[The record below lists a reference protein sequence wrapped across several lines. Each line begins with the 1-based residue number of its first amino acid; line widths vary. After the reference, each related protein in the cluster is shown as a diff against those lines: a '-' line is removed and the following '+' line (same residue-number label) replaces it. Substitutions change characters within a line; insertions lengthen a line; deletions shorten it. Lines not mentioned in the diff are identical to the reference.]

1 MLAMLQNLVR
11 HKGYADASLLKAIR
25 QNDRAAQDDDL
36 RRLLHHIILANR
48 FWLMQ
53 SLSRPFALE
62 EESRVPKS
70 LEAVAGRYRETHIDE
85 LLWVSNLEEKDLDR
99 KLVSPYIPGGS
110 CSVAEGVMQICMHS
124 HGHRSQCATR
134 LRQLGATPP
143 VLDFILWLKDRSAAD
158 WS

>member
-134 LRQLGATPP
+134 LRKLGATPP